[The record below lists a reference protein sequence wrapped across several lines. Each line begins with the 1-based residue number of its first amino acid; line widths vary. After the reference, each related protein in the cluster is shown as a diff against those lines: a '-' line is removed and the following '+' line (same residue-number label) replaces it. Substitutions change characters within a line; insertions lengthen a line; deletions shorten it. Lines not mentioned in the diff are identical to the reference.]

1 MCVFV
6 WEIYMGLQSYTDPDS
21 LTQSRCLLRR
31 TIGPMKMCFFPMGGF
46 QWVFVWVMWAYSH
59 CVVWTAQLNPGI
71 SAFRRHLKVPSAIF
85 RSTFWSIEV
94 FSGSFSSAGVTG
106 SSRHL
111 RFFWRAR
118 NNLIF
123 IRTRVSC
130 IWEPNPIW
138 FTPFWIQ
145 FKFSWS

>member
-21 LTQSRCLLRR
+21 LTQNRCPVRR
-31 TIGPMKMCFFPMGGF
+31 TIGPMKMCFFFCWVVLSECLCGF
-46 QWVFVWVMWAYSH
+46 TRTAW
-59 CVVWTAQLNPGI
+59 CWTAQLNPGI
-71 SAFRRHLKVPSAIF
+71 SALRRLLKVPSAIF
-85 RSTFWSIEV
+85 RSTFWSIDV

-118 NNLIF
+118 NNLI
-123 IRTRVSC
+123 C

-138 FTPFWIQ
+138 FTPFESNLNSADHN
-145 FKFSWS
+145 FALGF